1 MAEKK
6 RIRELV
12 IVEGKCDVSAV
23 KAAVDCD
30 VIETKGFGIYNDSD
44 LVTLIRAAA
53 GDRGVVILTDSDRS
67 GFKIRSRLKS
77 VLGGIE
83 LKQAYIPQIP
93 GKERRKAQPSADGYL
108 GVEAMGPQTIVDA
121 LTMAGAT
128 FDDGVSLGGK
138 GGITKADMF
147 ALGLTGR
154 PDSGAKRSALLK
166 SLGLPEGITAKAMLE
181 VLNIMFDREGLT
193 SYLSQL

>member
-1 MAEKK
+1 MAERK

-108 GVEAMGPQTIVDA
+108 GVEAMRPQTIVDA

-128 FDDGVSLGGK
+128 FDDGVSLGDK

-181 VLNIMFDREGLT
+181 VLNVMFDSQELT